1 MSSQKTGS
9 EQGKISSFK
18 KVERFHPYKTLMF
31 FGLVGSA
38 VLFLGIA
45 LFYAIK
51 LTPQGVMPGFSL
63 PRSFVVSTIVLLFS
77 SYSLTHAQQAFQQDN
92 IKKLTA
98 SLAGTLFLCLSF
110 LGLQVAGWYSLY
122 QSGIFLNSNTGMA
135 FLYVIT
141 GLHFL
146 HMVTG
151 LVYLLSCLKPV
162 YAAYGD
168 MVKSLM
174 YFSNRYQQTK
184 LELLNI
190 YWHYLDFSW
199 LALFMMFLFTL

>member
-9 EQGKISSFK
+9 EQGKVSDFV
-18 KVERFHPYKTLMF
+18 KVERYHPYKTLLF

-38 VLFLGIA
+38 IMFLGIV
-45 LFYAIK
+45 LFYAVK
-51 LTPQGVMPGFSL
+51 LTATGSIPGFTL

-77 SYSLTHAQQAFQQDN
+77 SYSLTHTVQAFRQDN

-98 SLAGTLFLCLSF
+98 SLTVTLFLCLVF

-122 QSGIFLNSNTGMA
+122 RSGIFLNSHTGAA

-146 HMVTG
+146 HMLTG
-151 LVYLLSCLKPV
+151 LVYLFSCMKPV
-162 YAAYGD
+162 YVAYGD
-168 MVKSLM
+168 MVKSLL
-174 YFSNRYQQTK
+174 YFSNRYQHTK
-184 LELLNI
+184 IELLNI
-190 YWHYLDFSW
+190 YWHYVDFSW